1 MLWRMDAGAAGGQF
15 TLVAGPE
22 AFLAERAVA
31 RLIDSVRAGA
41 PDTDVTEVAGGD
53 VTLGV
58 LGESLSPSLF
68 AASRAL
74 VVRDVQ
80 NVPDAVADALLAQAA
95 DPLPDASVVL
105 IHPGGVKGKRFLDA
119 LRKAG
124 VRVVPAE
131 PLTRPDDLV
140 DFIRSEAHAAGG
152 QIDVPAARQLVEA
165 VGADLRGLAASVA
178 QLASDAP
185 SHHVTAEI
193 VAQYF
198 EGHSEVKGWIVAD
211 RAVEGRTAEA
221 VEQLRW
227 ALQAGTDPVL
237 IIGAMATSL
246 RSLARLSDSPS
257 RASNSDLARSIG
269 VPPWKVRVLRGQLRG
284 WTPGG
289 LAQAIGA
296 VAAADLEVKG
306 ESTDATLALTK
317 AVVAIGAAR

>member
-1 MLWRMDAGAAGGQF
+1 MLGRMNAGAVGGQL
-15 TLVAGPE
+15 TLVVGPE
-22 AFLAERAVA
+22 TFLAERAVG
-31 RLIDSVRAGA
+31 RLIDAVRAA
-41 PDTDVTEVAGGD
+41 TPETDVTEVAGRD
-53 VTLGV
+53 LTLGM
-58 LGESLSPSLF
+58 LAESLSPSLF
-68 AASRAL
+68 AASRVL

-80 NVPDAVADALLAQAA
+80 NVPDGVADELLAQAA
-95 DPLPDASVVL
+95 DPVPDVSVVL
-105 IHPGGVKGKRFLDA
+105 VHPGGVKGKKFLDA

-124 VRVVPAE
+124 AQQVPAE

-140 DFIRSEAHAAGG
+140 EFIRSESHAAGG

-165 VGADLRGLAASVA
+165 VGADLRGLAASAA
-178 QLASDAP
+178 QLTADAP
-185 SHHVTAEI
+185 SHHVTSEI

-237 IIGAMATSL
+237 VIGALATSL

-257 RASNSDLARSIG
+257 RASNADLARSIG

-296 VAAADLEVKG
+296 VAEADLEVKG